1 MRNACLAILAAA
13 LTPLPALA
21 AGDAEEGGRIVTKW
35 CSCVPR
41 RGRHGPGAGSDAVP
55 HFRTIIESA
64 DATKTPAYL
73 RVFLSNPHEPTPDL
87 SLTRQEIDDLIAYI
101 ERQRGR

>member
-35 CSCVPR
+35 CSSCHVVAGT
-41 RGRHGPGAGSDAVP
+41 GRASDAVP
-55 HFRTIIESA
+55 HFRTIIE

-101 ERQRGR
+101 ERQRER